1 MFDLLGLGDRLGGDS
16 LGHSLGGFGNLLG
29 FRDGYLLG
37 LCDRLRSFG
46 DLLSLG
52 DGLWSDSDALSL
64 SNRGCLLY
72 FGLGPIVV
80 R

>member
-29 FRDGYLLG
+29 FRDG
-37 LCDRLRSFG
+37 
-46 DLLSLG
+46 
-52 DGLWSDSDALSL
+52 LWSDGDALSL